1 MNQYFTSYSPKHRVI
16 IKDLKT
22 GNPKD
27 LGGAGKGDI
36 SDDLV
41 SLSTNKAY
49 GRAAGTWQVM
59 LTYRIVKDGLRY
71 HELIQPDDM
80 ITIELDAGD
89 GNGLKPVMLGLVDR
103 VSRVRQIGA
112 DGRPVR
118 QVKLSGQDM
127 GKLLMVHDIG
137 WDIKKEELKL
147 TEQPD
152 DQAGPPKPKPMR
164 DLSRKYNQA
173 LQTGTSEKMITN
185 LYEYTFMKPMPD
197 VASYFWRRFKT
208 DDSWVIDNPNIYNL
222 RGVKLWE
229 AMKRA
234 EHHPYNILTT
244 DTDLTEPDKFW
255 VILEKQP
262 IKDTGKLNKDEDQFY
277 KIDETQIIGDD
288 IGISDAERIN
298 FLFYNPAQTNYAT
311 NYGSEVLS
319 VHPEL
324 VQHDPESIKLHGYCL
339 KTFTD
344 SFVPPSMTNIN
355 QPPDSKSL
363 HEMSK
368 LTKLFWSWFKD
379 NHTYESGSFHI
390 HLRPDIRVGNG
401 LLVKQVD
408 TDIYKEYLIEQVAH
422 QYVVW
427 PQPQFTTTLHVTRG
441 QWHES
446 PPPVAQKAATQAA
459 EPPKPEPPPPQPP
472 QKKTPVSYKGSKG
485 VASAAACENF
495 RKQYEALEAKK
506 AGEDPLTSD
515 EMAQWLELRDGLVG
529 YGCPWSGNPS
539 GNPNSFE

>member
-22 GNPKD
+22 GDKKFD
-27 LGGAGKGDI
+27 L

-89 GNGLKPVMLGLVDR
+89 GSGLKPVMMGLVDR
-103 VSRVRQIGA
+103 ASRVRQIGA

-147 TEQPD
+147 TKQPD
-152 DQAGPPKPKPMR
+152 DQAGPPVAKPMR
-164 DLSRKYNQA
+164 DISRKYNEA
-173 LQTGTSEKMITN
+173 IQTGTTEKMIAN
-185 LYEYTFMKPMPD
+185 LFEYTFMQPMPD
-197 VASYFWRRFKT
+197 VARYFQKRFNT
-208 DDSWVIDNPNIYNL
+208 DDIWKLNMPNMYNL

-229 AMKRA
+229 AMKQV
-234 EHHPYNILTT
+234 EHRPYNMLTT
-244 DTDLTEPDKFW
+244 DTDTKEPDKFW
-255 VILEKQP
+255 IVLEKQP
-262 IKDTGKLNKDEDQFY
+262 IKDTGKLNRDGDKLHT
-277 KIDETQIIGDD
+277 IDETQIIGDD
-288 IGISDAERIN
+288 IGVSDAERIN
-298 FLFYNPAQTNYAT
+298 FLFYNPAQTNYAVDM
-311 NYGSEVLS
+311 GVDVLS

-324 VQHDPESIKLHGYCL
+324 TQHDPDSIKLHGYCL

-344 SFVPPSMTNIN
+344 NFVPPSTTNIC
-355 QPPDSKSL
+355 QTPDGGSL
-363 HEMSK
+363 HEMAK
-368 LTKLFWSWFKD
+368 LTKLYWNWFKD
-379 NHTYESGSFHI
+379 NHTYESGSFHLHI
-390 HLRPDIRVGNG
+390 RPDIRAGNG

-408 TDIYKEYLIEQVAH
+408 TDTYKEYLIEQVAH

-441 QWHES
+441 QWHQS
-446 PPPVAQKAATQAA
+446 PPPAAVAQKAATQTA

-485 VASAAACENF
+485 VASAAACANF
-495 RKQYEALEAKK
+495 RAQYEALEAKK